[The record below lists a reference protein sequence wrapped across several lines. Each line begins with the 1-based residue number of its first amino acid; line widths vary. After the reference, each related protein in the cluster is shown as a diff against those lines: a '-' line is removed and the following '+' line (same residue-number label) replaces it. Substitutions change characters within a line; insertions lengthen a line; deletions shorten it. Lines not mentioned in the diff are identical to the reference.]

1 MHCTGTSLTLQQHYA
16 CYLAYLEALTTLKKT
31 QKDGTW
37 PEGLRVP
44 GASNICLLFIG
55 KSTWHDSWSKTF
67 PHLKDYP
74 EMKKWLADDEHC
86 LHDIDLWDSNLKTY
100 HFPELILWLNQGGS
114 LKKPKR
120 RGAKEATTSG
130 PSTSKS
136 IAKVSTSKKP
146 NPPAKKASK
155 SKAGSSK
162 CK

>member
-1 MHCTGTSLTLQQHYA
+1 
-16 CYLAYLEALTTLKKT
+16 
-31 QKDGTW
+31 
-37 PEGLRVP
+37 
-44 GASNICLLFIG
+44 
-55 KSTWHDSWSKTF
+55 
-67 PHLKDYP
+67 
-74 EMKKWLADDEHC
+74 MKKWLADDEDC

-120 RGAKEATTSG
+120 GGAKEATTSG

-136 IAKVSTSKKP
+136 IPKVSTSKKL
-146 NPPAKKASK
+146 NHPAKKASK